1 MLGLTWGQGKEHGKI
16 KQLNLPQ
23 EGFGQTSEPVG
34 SRCNVI
40 FNLLEVHCYSSKG
53 FRIANAL

>member
-1 MLGLTWGQGKEHGKI
+1 MLGLTGGQGKEHGKI

-34 SRCNVI
+34 SRCNII
-40 FNLLEVHCYSSKG
+40 FNLLEVHCYS
-53 FRIANAL
+53 